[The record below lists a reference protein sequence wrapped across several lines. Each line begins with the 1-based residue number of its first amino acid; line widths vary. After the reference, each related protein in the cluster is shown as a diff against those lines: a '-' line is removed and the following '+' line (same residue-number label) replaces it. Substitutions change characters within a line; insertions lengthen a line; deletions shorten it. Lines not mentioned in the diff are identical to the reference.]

1 MKTFCKDCLPSRSVH
16 RPVHKSV
23 LTMSTAAHYAIWRAQ
38 LIALKNLWPHR
49 WQERA
54 TVKHCGKEPWKPREG
69 RGTLLGTEDERTV
82 WTETGFE
89 LQPEASEAVNHVERE
104 DMSGIIIQ
112 DTDSGRWRHMSGT
125 ISRSCMAALYRAW
138 WVWLE
143 KNLEWRAPEC
153 CIEECGRQASKP
165 SLVPSRRQ
173 ILKSPVKLNS
183 MAVTTGKFMVS
194 FLN

>member
-38 LIALKNLWPHR
+38 LIALNNLWPHR

-104 DMSGIIIQ
+104 NMSGIIIHGYRQ
-112 DTDSGRWRHMSGT
+112 REIEAHVWDHLKVLHG
-125 ISRSCMAALYRAW
+125 CALQGMVGVAREEPRVAGP
-138 WVWLE
+138 WVLYWGM
-143 KNLEWRAPEC
+143 WASS
-153 CIEECGRQASKP
+153 IEA
-165 SLVPSRRQ
+165 
-173 ILKSPVKLNS
+173 
-183 MAVTTGKFMVS
+183 
-194 FLN
+194 